1 MTKINALDLIIPVYK
16 NTALTKACLESVLHN
31 LEEIAHLAPRLIVIN
46 DSPDHEEVSLLLKT
60 LEKNNKTIKLLIN
73 PKNVGFVK
81 SVNLGLAISRKDG
94 RDVVLIN
101 SDTQTFPGT
110 LLKLAEAAYLDPQ
123 IGFASPRSNNASFCS
138 FPHVPH
144 PFAGVLPTPQE
155 SYLYWKSAGS
165 TLPKFH
171 FAPTAVGFYLY
182 IKHQILLVFGE
193 LSEDFGLGYEEE
205 NDLILRANKVGFRAV
220 IANESFAYHAG
231 SASFSLRDLD
241 LSVHKNK
248 NLQKM
253 MIIHPEFL
261 PMVRRYE
268 SSPHYAAE
276 RMLGALIKS
285 KTGTLKL
292 LIDLSG
298 MSCNH
303 NGTNELAINIIRQI
317 SQRWNSVFD
326 LTVLCSKEAFEFHDM
341 KSFGS
346 IARVDLPSIGLYAIA
361 VRLGQPFDMHH
372 INVLEVAAPINI
384 FGMLDVIA
392 EDCGHLSITHRLTDY
407 WEHVA
412 RHANGVFYISKFA
425 DKAFG
430 TRFLAAKK
438 LPSYTKL
445 LPTKVESYT
454 KKTTGS
460 GVNHVLV
467 LGNHFP
473 HKAAD
478 ITASKLGFAYP
489 STHFVVMGAEN
500 YKRGNVQGY
509 RSGELDQELV
519 ESLFS
524 NASVVVLPSFVEGFG
539 FGFMHAL
546 AAKKPIV
553 ARNIEAT
560 AEIMETFESS
570 SGIYL
575 FNDDSELAELV
586 AVAMAAG
593 SSQVDDQHCLGW
605 DGWVDGFMQ
614 FCQKTV
620 SQPNI
625 FEVLVERIRAGNYLR
640 KAMTMGEQNQLH
652 KAIFEAAG
660 QSELITSGAL
670 PPDVEPPE
678 RLQSSTG
685 NDAGFSPKDMQP
697 AESLL
702 ELLSLDGE
710 FFVASAYATLLKRPP
725 DIEGLKHYLDLLE
738 NGFTKLQIVE
748 AICRSPEAAMLVG

>member
-1 MTKINALDLIIPVYK
+1 
-16 NTALTKACLESVLHN
+16 
-31 LEEIAHLAPRLIVIN
+31 
-46 DSPDHEEVSLLLKT
+46 
-60 LEKNNKTIKLLIN
+60 
-73 PKNVGFVK
+73 
-81 SVNLGLAISRKDG
+81 
-94 RDVVLIN
+94 
-101 SDTQTFPGT
+101 
-110 LLKLAEAAYLDPQ
+110 
-123 IGFASPRSNNASFCS
+123 
-138 FPHVPH
+138 
-144 PFAGVLPTPQE
+144 
-155 SYLYWKSAGS
+155 
-165 TLPKFH
+165 
-171 FAPTAVGFYLY
+171 
-182 IKHQILLVFGE
+182 LVFGE

-231 SASFSLRDLD
+231 SVSFSLRDLD

-253 MIIHPEFL
+253 MMIHPEFV

-268 SSPHYAAE
+268 SAPHYSAE
-276 RMLGALIKS
+276 RMLGGLIKS

-303 NGTNELAINIIRQI
+303 NGTNELAVGIVRQI
-317 SQRWNSVFD
+317 CQRWNSVFD
-326 LTVLCSKEAFEFHDM
+326 LAVLCSKEAFEFHEI

-346 IARVDLPSIGLYAIA
+346 IVRVDLTSIGLYAIA

-425 DKAFG
+425 DQTFR
-430 TRFLAAKK
+430 TRFPAAKK
-438 LPSYTKL
+438 LPAYTKL
-445 LPTKVESYT
+445 LPTKVESYA
-454 KKTTGS
+454 KTTTS
-460 GVNHVLV
+460 DGVNHVLV

-509 RSGELDQELV
+509 RAGELDQELV

-560 AEIMETFESS
+560 EEIMETFSSS

-575 FNDDSELAELV
+575 FNDDNELIELV
-586 AVAMAAG
+586 ALAMAAG
-593 SSQVDDQHCLGW
+593 SSQVDDRQCIGW
-605 DGWVDGFMQ
+605 DGWVDGFME

-620 SQPNI
+620 SQSNI
-625 FEVLVERIRAGNYLR
+625 YEVLVERIRAGNYLR
-640 KAMTMGEQNQLH
+640 KVVTLGEQNQLH
-652 KAIFEAAG
+652 KAISAAAG
-660 QSELITSGAL
+660 KSGSVSSDTL
-670 PPDVEPPE
+670 SPDVEKPE
-678 RLQSSTG
+678 QSLSSTSS
-685 NDAGFSPKDMQP
+685 DAASPFKNMQP

-710 FFVASAYATLLKRPP
+710 VFIASAYVSLLKRPP
-725 DIEGLKHYLDLLE
+725 DIEGLKHHLDLLG
-738 NGFTKLQIVE
+738 NGVTKMQIIE
-748 AICRSPEAAMLVG
+748 AMCRSPEAASLAT

>member
-1 MTKINALDLIIPVYK
+1 MTKSNSIDLIVPVYK
-16 NTALTKACLESVLHN
+16 NVALTKACLDSILKNVD
-31 LEEIAHLAPRLIVIN
+31 EIKHLLPRLIVIN
-46 DSPDHEEVSLLLKT
+46 DSPDDEEVSRLLLDM
-60 LEKNNKTIKLLIN
+60 EKEHKSIKLLVN
-73 PKNVGFVK
+73 KKNVGFVK
-81 SVNLGLAISRKDG
+81 SVNSGLALSRNDG
-94 RDVVLIN
+94 RDVILIN

-110 LLKLAEAAYLDPQ
+110 LLKLVEAAYSDPQ
-123 IGFASPRSNNASFCS
+123 IGFASPRSNNAAFCS

-144 PFAGVLPTPQE
+144 PFGGVLPTPQE
-155 SYLYWKSAGS
+155 SYSYWKTAGA

-253 MIIHPEFL
+253 MMIHPEFV

-268 SSPHYAAE
+268 SAPHYSAE
-276 RMLGALIKS
+276 RMLGGLIKS

-292 LIDLSG
+292 LVDLSG

-303 NGTNELAINIIRQI
+303 NGTNELAVGIVRQI

-326 LTVLCSKEAFEFHDM
+326 LTVLCSKEAFEFHKI
-341 KSFGS
+341 KSFGP
-346 IARVDLPSIGLYAIA
+346 IVRVDLTSIGLHAIA

-392 EDCGHLSITHRLTDY
+392 EDCGHLSITHRLADY
-407 WEHVA
+407 WDHVA

-425 DKAFG
+425 GQTFR
-430 TRFLAAKK
+430 TRFPAAKK
-438 LPSYTKL
+438 LPAYTKL
-445 LPTKVESYT
+445 LPTKVESYA
-454 KKTTGS
+454 KTTTS
-460 GVNHVLV
+460 DGVNHVLV

-478 ITASKLGFAYP
+478 ITAEKLGFAYP

-509 RSGELDQELV
+509 RAGELDQDLV

-560 AEIMETFESS
+560 AEIMETFAST

-575 FNDDSELAELV
+575 FNDANELAELV
-586 AVAMAAG
+586 ARAMEAG
-593 SSQVDDQHCLGW
+593 SSQVDDQQCIGW
-605 DGWVDGFMQ
+605 DGWVDGFME
-614 FCQKTV
+614 FCQNAV
-620 SQPNI
+620 SKPDI
-625 FEVLVERIRAGNYLR
+625 YEVLAERIRAGNYLR
-640 KAMTMGEQNQLH
+640 KVVTMGEQNQLH
-652 KAIFEAAG
+652 KAISAAAVRSDLVSAG
-660 QSELITSGAL
+660 SL
-670 PPDVEPPE
+670 PPDAKQPE
-678 RLQSSTG
+678 QSQSLNG
-685 NDAGFSPKDMQP
+685 SDAGLSFKNMQP

-710 FFVASAYATLLKRPP
+710 VFIASAYVSLLRRPP
-725 DIEGLKHYLDLLE
+725 DVEGLKHHLDLLG
-738 NGFTKLQIVE
+738 NGVTKMQIVE
-748 AICRSPEAAMLVG
+748 AMCRSSEAASLAT